1 LFVFG
6 LLNKILLIQSS
17 IVMIKVTLL
26 NDTKVY
32 LNADMIELVEEKPDT
47 IITLSTNKKII
58 VKEKI
63 DEIITRVISY
73 KRRIY
78 NRKLL
83 NSNWEECSN

>member
-1 LFVFG
+1 
-6 LLNKILLIQSS
+6 
-17 IVMIKVTLL
+17 MIKVTLL
-26 NDTKVY
+26 NDTKIY
-32 LNADMIELVEEKPDT
+32 LNAEMIELVEEKPDT
-47 IITLSTNKKII
+47 IITLSTDKKII

-83 NSNWEECSN
+83 SSNWEECSN